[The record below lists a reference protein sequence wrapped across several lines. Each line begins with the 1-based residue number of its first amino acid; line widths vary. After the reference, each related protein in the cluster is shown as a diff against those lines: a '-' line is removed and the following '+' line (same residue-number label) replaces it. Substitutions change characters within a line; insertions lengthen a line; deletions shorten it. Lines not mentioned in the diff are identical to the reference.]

1 MQTITKLIL
10 ERETTILNK
19 QVNIFTTNIDPFF
32 EKTLED
38 LFIDYNDG
46 FSGRLNPT
54 FSLSNFKKSVF
65 QRSLHFDHKS
75 EIPIFN
81 ILKVHG
87 SLTWKYET
95 SKTGEDRKILLSS
108 KLDHFDSKLL
118 KRTGKRFTDDYKEKI
133 LVVNPESA
141 KFSETVLNKYYYEL
155 LRSYSS
161 ELERVN
167 SVLFVIG
174 FSMTDQ
180 HIKEITK
187 RVAKSNPTL
196 RIFIFLH
203 SKEKRKEMEDKMEI
217 LKFPNITIVLN
228 EFEGEEEIH
237 SYDLSTVTEV
247 FFKRINLKPEKH
259 E

>member
-1 MQTITKLIL
+1 
-10 ERETTILNK
+10 
-19 QVNIFTTNIDPFF
+19 
-32 EKTLED
+32 
-38 LFIDYNDG
+38 
-46 FSGRLNPT
+46 
-54 FSLSNFKKSVF
+54 
-65 QRSLHFDHKS
+65 
-75 EIPIFN
+75 
-81 ILKVHG
+81 
-87 SLTWKYET
+87 
-95 SKTGEDRKILLSS
+95 
-108 KLDHFDSKLL
+108 
-118 KRTGKRFTDDYKEKI
+118 
-133 LVVNPESA
+133 
-141 KFSETVLNKYYYEL
+141 
-155 LRSYSS
+155 
-161 ELERVN
+161 
-167 SVLFVIG
+167 
-174 FSMTDQ
+174 MTDQ